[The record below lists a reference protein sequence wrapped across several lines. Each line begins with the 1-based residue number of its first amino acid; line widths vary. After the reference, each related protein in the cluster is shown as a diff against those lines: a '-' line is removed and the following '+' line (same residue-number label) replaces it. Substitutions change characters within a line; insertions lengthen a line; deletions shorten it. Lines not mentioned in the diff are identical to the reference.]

1 MLRLMSMEDV
11 LWSFAWITAVA
22 AIAPLLVGLLPGPRI
37 PEVVLLLALG
47 IVIGPYGVDL
57 AASSPPI
64 ELLSQLGLGMLF
76 LMAGLEIE
84 PAMLRSRDGSR
95 AGIAWLVSLTVALV
109 WVGLLSLA
117 LGFEAWHALAIA
129 MTSTALGTLLPIL
142 RDTGL
147 LERPM
152 GSLVM
157 SNGAVGEFGPI
168 VAMSVLVTTGS
179 AWAGI
184 SSLLAFGA
192 VALVMGFAIVRH
204 GPRAERIV
212 ALVQHHAETTS
223 QAPIRLVIL
232 LLALMLV
239 LSEAFGLDVILGA
252 FIAGVIVR
260 MLLPDDHDRFLARLD
275 GIGFGLLIPVFFVVS
290 GMAIDFGAVLDDWT
304 IALAFF
310 VSILVVRGLPVL
322 VAFRHIGRG
331 DSVQLALFSATGL
344 PVIVAV
350 TTIAVDAGLMDLAGQ
365 SVVVAAGMLTV
376 LVFPLTAIE
385 LGRSRSTA

>member
-1 MLRLMSMEDV
+1 ML
-11 LWSFAWITAVA
+11 
-22 AIAPLLVGLLPGPRI
+22 
-37 PEVVLLLALG
+37 
-47 IVIGPYGVDL
+47 
-57 AASSPPI
+57 
-64 ELLSQLGLGMLF
+64 
-76 LMAGLEIE
+76 
-84 PAMLRSRDGSR
+84 
-95 AGIAWLVSLTVALV
+95 
-109 WVGLLSLA
+109 
-117 LGFEAWHALAIA
+117 
-129 MTSTALGTLLPIL
+129 
-142 RDTGL
+142 
-147 LERPM
+147 
-152 GSLVM
+152 
-157 SNGAVGEFGPI
+157 
-168 VAMSVLVTTGS
+168 
-179 AWAGI
+179 
-184 SSLLAFGA
+184 
-192 VALVMGFAIVRH
+192 GFAIVRH

-212 ALVQHHAETTS
+212 ALVRHHAETTS
-223 QAPIRLVIL
+223 QAPIRLVVL
-232 LLALMLV
+232 LLAVMLV

-252 FIAGVIVR
+252 FVAGVIVR

-344 PVIVAV
+344 PIIVAV